1 MSLLPVAPSL
11 GTSPAGEQ
19 SFNVAPNV
27 QLTNKQLAAV
37 GYAEGWTNTTDLAE
51 WMHVVHAESGGMPG
65 ALGIGGG
72 PGGVGTDQEYSVGL
86 SQINVAASP
95 DLAPGLLTPTTN
107 ALAAHQ
113 LFAARGWQPWAPSD
127 FAAPPSQADLTAAAQ
142 VAGMTPQAVDTLANQ
157 ANREAIGGITYSPPP
172 YPGTSM
178 YPPALLA
185 AAWPNAHIG
194 GPPAGQAYDI
204 LTLGNAAVPG
214 GEPPGTTLP
223 ATPPVLP
230 GAATNVT
237 LGGFGGLLQQ
247 LDYWLNYPKTVS
259 SGGLLSINVTGLVRY
274 GIRLLVAVPG
284 FIGLLMAAAGGIL
297 GALGSSSA
305 NKVLAVVPGGT
316 AVKAA
321 AKVG

>member
-1 MSLLPVAPSL
+1 MSLPVAPSL

-27 QLTNKQLAAV
+27 QLTDKQLAAV

-51 WMHVVHAESGGMPG
+51 WMHVVHAESGGSPG
-65 ALGIGGG
+65 ELGIGGA
-72 PGGVGTDQEYSVGL
+72 PGGVGSDSEYSVGL

-107 ALAAHQ
+107 ALAALS
-113 LFAARGWQPWAPSD
+113 LFRARGWQPWAPSD
-127 FAAPPSQADLTAAAQ
+127 FAAPPSQADVTAAAE
-142 VAGMTPQAVDTLANQ
+142 AASMSPAAIETLANQ
-157 ANREAIGGITYSPPP
+157 ADREAIGGIAFSPPP
-172 YPGTSM
+172 YPGTST
-178 YPPALLA
+178 YPAALEGA
-185 AAWPNAHIG
+185 FWPSSKISG
-194 GPPAGQAYDI
+194 SPAGQAYDI

-214 GEPPGTTLP
+214 GEPPGTKLP
-223 ATPPVLP
+223 ATPPTLLP
-230 GAATNVT
+230 GAATNKD
-237 LGGFGGLLQQ
+237 LAGFGGLLQQ
-247 LDYWLNYPKTVS
+247 LDYWLNYPKTVKT
-259 SGGLLSINVTGLVRY
+259 GGLLSINVTGLVRF
-274 GIRLLVAVPG
+274 GVRGLVAIPG

-297 GALGSSSA
+297 GALGSDGA